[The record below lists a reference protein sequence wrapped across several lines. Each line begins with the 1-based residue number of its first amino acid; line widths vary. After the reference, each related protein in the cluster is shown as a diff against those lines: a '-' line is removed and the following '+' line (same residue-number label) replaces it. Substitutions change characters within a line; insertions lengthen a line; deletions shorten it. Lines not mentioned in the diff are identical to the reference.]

1 MQGSTRHEQR
11 RRDRKGER
19 TLVVRVIEYP
29 APAVPRQTPKPKRR

>member
-1 MQGSTRHEQR
+1 MQGSTRHEHR

-29 APAVPRQTPKPKRR
+29 APAEPRPAAESKRS